1 MSKLRKKY
9 LIIWIILSIVLLM
22 GFTNTDLPFDK
33 EDQKKLEK
41 AQSLNI
47 EAQEIYDKADLLY
60 SEIADLDISNPK
72 NEKKANSLKEKALD
86 YQIKALELQKEANY
100 LEYNVLNSIKPELK
114 SNYQKSQKIPLKV
127 NLLEESA
134 DELYYKAEQ
143 LRNDAYSLDKDE
155 KERRFAILDEAQKFE
170 KEGLDKQK
178 QVIDIYL
185 GKTLIEDDSQG
196 TIAKAENIEINQ
208 DLLNAYMDFMEEEEE
223 SQTPMESFKEL
234 VSSDSLSSTSFR
246 DAWEVVIYAEPE
258 AIETTDLEKDPTS
271 EIISK
276 ELAEQYDDPKENVSE
291 TGVGEKKE
299 LNEKNIIYK
308 IQIAVDK
315 KPLSQHVLSKMYAG
329 NKNIKI
335 VNEDGWHKY
344 TIGDF
349 NTFLE
354 ADEYRKKIGV
364 SQAFVVSYEDEV
376 KVDLLAENKEQKITK
391 KNDKVNPNL
400 PNGLIFKIQIA
411 ADSKMMSEELLKNL
425 YQGTEQIDLIEEGGW
440 YKYSVGKLNTYEKAA
455 SLKKTIDAKGCFIV
469 AYNNGVKVPLQAAK
483 SGKVSKPINNEN
495 VVFKVQIAADT
506 KSISSDNLHK
516 IYSGYE
522 NVQHYEEDGMHKY
535 SLGEFNTY
543 EEANK
548 FRANSGVKGAFV
560 IAFQGEK
567 KMNVLEAK
575 RMKRCYD
582 PIIISDW
589 LSSNNQ
595 LTYKIQIAASSKKLT
610 VNQIKNICCIESN
623 VYLTEEDNWFKYSIG
638 KFEKY
643 EDAVKMK
650 EKSGVKGAFIVVY
663 KNDKKLGLTEARK
676 LSK

>member
-1 MSKLRKKY
+1 M
-9 LIIWIILSIVLLM
+9 ILSILLLM
-22 GFTNTDLPFDK
+22 GFTNADLPIDK

-41 AQSLNI
+41 AQDLNI
-47 EAQEIYDKADLLY
+47 EAQKFYDKANLLY
-60 SEIADLDISNPK
+60 SEIADFDISNPK
-72 NEKKANSLKEKALD
+72 NEKKANSLKVKALD

-100 LEYNVLNSIKPELK
+100 LEYNVFNSIKPELK
-114 SNYQKSQKIPLKV
+114 SNYQKSQEIPLKV

-143 LRNDAYSLDKDE
+143 LRNDAYSLDKEE
-155 KERRFAILDEAQKFE
+155 KENRFAKLNEAQKYE

-185 GKTLIEDDSQG
+185 GKTLIEDNSQG
-196 TIAKAENIEINQ
+196 TTAKGESIEINQ
-208 DLLNAYMDFMEEEEE
+208 DVLNAYMDFMEEED

-234 VSSDSLSSTSFR
+234 ISSDSLSSTSLR
-246 DAWEVVIYAEPE
+246 DAWVEIIYAEPE
-258 AIETTDLEKDPTS
+258 AIEIADLEQDPTS

-276 ELAEQYDDPKENVSE
+276 EVAEQYDDPKEIVSE
-291 TGVGEKKE
+291 AVAVEKKV

-308 IQIAVDK
+308 IQIAADK
-315 KPLSQHVLSKMYAG
+315 KPLSQNVLRRIYADNKIIKM
-329 NKNIKI
+329 ID
-335 VNEDGWHKY
+335 EDGWHKY

-354 ADEYRKKIGV
+354 ADEYRKKIRV
-364 SQAFVVSYEDEV
+364 SQAFVVGYEDEV
-376 KVDLLAENKEQKITK
+376 KVDLLAENKEQITIK
-391 KNDKVNPNL
+391 KNDKVNSNL

-411 ADSKMMSEELLKNL
+411 ADSKIMSENSLKNL
-425 YQGTEQIDLIEEGGW
+425 YQGTEQIDLIEEGDW
-440 YKYSVGKLNTYEKAA
+440 YKYSVGKLNTYEKAIN
-455 SLKKTIDAKGCFIV
+455 LKKTIDVKGCFIV
-469 AYNNGVKVPLQAAK
+469 AYNNSVKVSLQAAIRGED
-483 SGKVSKPINNEN
+483 SEQVRNEN

-535 SLGEFNTY
+535 SLGEFKTY

-548 FRANSGVKGAFV
+548 FRENSGVKGAFV

-567 KMNVLEAK
+567 KLNVLEAK

-589 LSSNNQ
+589 LSNNNQ
-595 LTYKIQIAASSKKLT
+595 LIYKIQIAASSKKLS
-610 VNQIKNICCIESN
+610 VNQIKYICCIESN
-623 VYLTEEDNWFKYSIG
+623 VFLTKEDVWFRYSIG

-643 EDAVKMK
+643 QDAVKMK
-650 EKSGVKGAFIVVY
+650 EKSGVNGAFVVAY
-663 KNDKKLGLTEARK
+663 KNGKKLDLSEARK
-676 LSK
+676 MSK